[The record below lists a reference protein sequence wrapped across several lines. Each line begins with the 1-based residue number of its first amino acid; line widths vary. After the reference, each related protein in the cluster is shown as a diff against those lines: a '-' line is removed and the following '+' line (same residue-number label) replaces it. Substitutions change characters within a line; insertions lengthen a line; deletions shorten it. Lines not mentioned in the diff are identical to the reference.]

1 MLGMAGT
8 VSAGPIISATSAVI
22 NSGGP
27 GFGSITDTHDQS
39 GLEVG
44 YTSGVD
50 DFDTYIS
57 GDPLHSLIF
66 ARNEWSSNRGLT
78 SASVTY
84 DLGSLNTID
93 AVALWNEDLAGI
105 TLLDLFGSEDG
116 VDFFALALG
125 LSPIDNNSFGSY
137 GAEVFSFAAADLQFV
152 RFDMSECPQSQI
164 GFIGCA
170 IGEVA
175 FRSADT
181 AASPTP
187 VPEPGTLAMLGMG
200 MLGVSFV
207 MRRRRR
213 TA

>member
-1 MLGMAGT
+1 MLGMVGT

-39 GLEVG
+39 GLSVG

-50 DFDTYIS
+50 DFDTYI
-57 GDPLHSLIF
+57 GGNPLHTLIF
-66 ARNEWSSNRGLT
+66 ARNEWASNRGLT

-93 AVALWNEDLAGI
+93 AIGLWNEDLAGI
-105 TLLDLFGSEDG
+105 GLLDLFGSEDG
-116 VDFFALALG
+116 VDFSTLAVG
-125 LSPIDNNSFGSY
+125 LDPIDNNSFGDY
-137 GAEVFSFAAADLQFV
+137 GAQVFSFAATDLQFI
-152 RFDMSECPQSQI
+152 RFDMSECPQTPG

-175 FRSADT
+175 FRSSDAT
-181 AASPTP
+181 ATL
-187 VPEPGTLAMLGMG
+187 VPEPGTLG
-200 MLGVSFV
+200 MLGLALAGMGCAF
-207 MRRRRR
+207 RRKV
-213 TA
+213 A